1 LNQLFNSFD
10 PSPFHQKDL
19 DRDAEEYIVGWA
31 NEFAPNSAFELAIR
45 LPADELEEAKRS
57 DVGQAIRN
65 YFANR
70 AQQTRRNMRFQ
81 LREGRSAMAIGL
93 VFLFA
98 CTGLGQLV
106 ALVLPTEVAG
116 HILKEGL
123 LIVGWVAMWRPLEIF
138 LYDWW
143 PIRRFALLYEKLSIT
158 PVNLQA
164 DQSVPS
170 S

>member
-1 LNQLFNSFD
+1 MRRTIRLSTK
-10 PSPFHQKDL
+10 SPNPGVIARIAMPIRTNVPRNPVHTSPLGRRSHCTVFSATYSADCVIHPGEFCL
-19 DRDAEEYIVGWA
+19 GRTEEWV
-31 NEFAPNSAFELAIR
+31 ELADDLVAR
-45 LPADELEEAKRS
+45 ARTLALELHAGAE
-57 DVGQAIRN
+57 
-65 YFANR
+65 
-70 AQQTRRNMRFQ
+70 
-81 LREGRSAMAIGL
+81 L
-93 VFLFA
+93 
-98 CTGLGQLV
+98 LGQLV